1 VLRHVALFRWK
12 PQTTPTDVSKVEAA
26 LHQLPSK
33 IPCILAYRFGRDVGV
48 QGGNADFALVADFT
62 DEEGLATYANHP
74 DHQAVLQNVIRPILA
89 QREAIQYVIDHSD

>member
-12 PQTTPTDVSKVEAA
+12 PETTAADVSKIEAA

-33 IPCILAYRFGRDVGV
+33 IPCILSYRFGRDLGV
-48 QGGNADFALVADFT
+48 FDGNADFALVADFA
-62 DEEGLATYANHP
+62 DQEGLATYANHP
-74 DHQAVLQNVIRPILA
+74 DHLAVIQNLVRPIMA